1 MRVDRRNSSRILLY
15 VGGGFGVRA
24 SVLLIGFTAAI
35 AQIVLLRELMP
46 VFGGNEISV
55 GLVLAVWLLWT
66 AVGSGVAGRLALR
79 TAYPRR
85 SMAGFQAL
93 LALAL
98 PATVLGVRFG
108 KAALTTVPGESLGPA
123 AALLVSLAA
132 LSGFCILSGSL
143 FTAASR
149 LWTGSEEDL
158 TESVD
163 RRKRLSHNE
172 GSHSAA
178 RWDRRFRLSARQ
190 EGGARVYM
198 VEAVGAVAGG
208 LLAGLALL
216 RLCTPLQIACGL
228 GLLNLMAAA
237 GLTTRGLWAR
247 CAAGAA
253 LAGLSVAVFAA
264 LPAFESAIL
273 QRLWPPGY
281 RLLAARSSAY
291 GNLAVVETE
300 GARSVYENGLI
311 LFHAPDP
318 EGAEEAVHYALL
330 QHPNPR
336 RFLLIGGGA
345 NGSLL
350 EALKHPS
357 IERVDYVELDPAMIE
372 IARRYFPGQWV
383 PAESDA
389 RVHVHV
395 TDGRRFVQTAAGPF
409 DAIVVNLPDPHTA
422 QLNRY
427 YTLEFFREAAAR
439 LAPDGV
445 LSFHLAASENY
456 IGPDLAEFLRAMNK
470 TLRAVFP
477 EVVAMPGETVHFFA
491 AKRAG
496 SLTRDAATLLARLR
510 ERRLATTYVREYY
523 LPFRMAPERMSELD
537 ERIRPLPS
545 TRVNR
550 DLAPVAYYFDMTL
563 WSSRFGHGYA
573 AALRALG
580 GVSFPRLALALGLLL
595 IGVAMAGRRRLSAA
609 ASCTAATGF
618 TSIGLEVLL
627 LLGFQAKYGS
637 LYQGLALL
645 IAAFMA
651 GMAVGSGV
659 YVGRASWP
667 AWFGAGQAG
676 RRQARRPAPLLAWV
690 QCLVALAPLALCAL
704 FAAPR
709 AVYPLLALAC
719 GALGGYQFALAS
731 RLFRAAR
738 PGALYAVDLAG
749 SCLGAILFSLYL
761 IPVFGFFR
769 TSLLAA
775 ELNLAP
781 AALAFLAP
789 SARAPR
795 E

>member
-1 MRVDRRNSSRILLY
+1 ML
-15 VGGGFGVRA
+15 
-24 SVLLIGFTAAI
+24 
-35 AQIVLLRELMP
+35 
-46 VFGGNEISV
+46 VFGGNEISL

-79 TAYPRR
+79 TAEPRR
-85 SMAGFQAL
+85 SMAGLQAL
-93 LALAL
+93 VALSL

-132 LSGFCILSGSL
+132 LSPFCILSGAL
-143 FTAASR
+143 FAAASQ
-149 LWTGSEEDL
+149 LWADT
-158 TESVD
+158 
-163 RRKRLSHNE
+163 
-172 GSHSAA
+172 
-178 RWDRRFRLSARQ
+178 
-190 EGGARVYM
+190 GARVYM
-198 VEAVGAVAGG
+198 VEAVGAAAGG

-216 RLCTPLQIACGL
+216 RLCSPLQIACGL
-228 GLLNLMAAA
+228 GLLNLMAALW
-237 GLTTRGLWAR
+237 LTARRLWAR

-253 LAGLSVAVFAA
+253 VAGLSVAVFAA
-264 LPAFESAIL
+264 LPVVEGAVIRRSWA
-273 QRLWPPGY
+273 PGY

-291 GNLAVVETE
+291 GNLAVVETA
-300 GARSVYENGLI
+300 GSRSVYENGLI

-330 QHPNPR
+330 EHPAPR
-336 RFLLIGGGA
+336 RLLLIGGGA

-357 IERVDYVELDPAMIE
+357 IERVDYVELDPAIVE
-372 IARRYFPGQWV
+372 IARRYFREQWA

-409 DAIVVNLPDPHTA
+409 DVIVVNLPDPHTA

-427 YTLEFFREAAAR
+427 YTLEFFREAAAK
-439 LAPDGV
+439 LAPDGI

-456 IGPDLAEFLRAMNK
+456 IGPDLAEFLRTMDK

-477 EVVAMPGETVHFFA
+477 EVAALPGETVHFFA

-496 SLTRDAATLLARLR
+496 VLTRDPATLLARLR

-523 LPFRMAPERMSELD
+523 LPFRMAPERMSELE
-537 ERIRPLPS
+537 ERIRPLPA

-580 GVSFPRLALALGLLL
+580 GVSFARLASVIGLLL
-595 IGVAMAGRRRLSAA
+595 IAFAIAGRRRLSAA
-609 ASCTAATGF
+609 AACTAATGF

-627 LLGFQAKYGS
+627 LLAFQAKYGS

-651 GMAVGSGV
+651 GMAVG
-659 YVGRASWP
+659 
-667 AWFGAGQAG
+667 AGQAR

-709 AVYPLLALAC
+709 AVYPLLALGC

-731 RLFRAAR
+731 RVSRAAR

-749 SCLGAILFSLYL
+749 SCAGAILFSLYL

-781 AALAFLAP
+781 AALAFLA
-789 SARAPR
+789 SAARAPR
-795 E
+795 K

>member
-1 MRVDRRNSSRILLY
+1 LY
-15 VGGGFGVRA
+15 VGGGFGIRA
-24 SVLLIGFTAAI
+24 SVLLLGFTAAI
-35 AQIVLLRELMP
+35 AQIVLLRELML
-46 VFGGNEISV
+46 VFGGNEISL

-79 TAYPRR
+79 TADPRR
-85 SMAGFQAL
+85 WMAGLQAL

-132 LSGFCILSGSL
+132 LSVFCILSGSL

-149 LWTGSEEDL
+149 LWTCVET
-158 TESVD
+158 TE
-163 RRKRLSHNE
+163 RLQPIELAGATDESPA
-172 GSHSAA
+172 SPA
-178 RWDRRFRLSARQ
+178 D
-190 EGGARVYM
+190 GGARVYM

-216 RLCTPLQIACGL
+216 RLCSPLQIACGL
-228 GLLNLMAAA
+228 GLLNLMAAV
-237 GLTTRGLWAR
+237 GLATRRWWAR
-247 CAAGAA
+247 CAAVAA
-253 LAGLSVAVFAA
+253 LAGLSVPVW
-264 LPAFESAIL
+264 LPAGLPALENRLL

-281 RLLAARSSAY
+281 RLAATRSSPY

-300 GARSVYENGLI
+300 GLRSVYENGLI

-330 QHPNPR
+330 EHPAPR
-336 RFLLIGGGA
+336 SLLLIGGGA
-345 NGSLL
+345 NGSLRQ
-350 EALKHPS
+350 ALQHPS
-357 IERVDYVELDPAMIE
+357 LARVDYVELDPAIIE
-372 IARRYFPGQWV
+372 IARRYFPEEWA

-389 RVHVHV
+389 RVDVHV
-395 TDGRRFVQTAAGPF
+395 TDGRRFVQTAEGPF
-409 DAIVVNLPDPHTA
+409 DVIVVNLPDPHTA

-427 YTLEFFREAAAR
+427 YTLEFFREAAAK

-445 LSFHLAASENY
+445 LSFRLAASENY
-456 IGPDLAEFLRAMNK
+456 IGPDLAEFLRTMEK
-470 TLRAVFP
+470 TLRAAFP
-477 EVVAMPGETVHFFA
+477 EVVTIPGETVHFFA

-496 SLTRDAATLLARLR
+496 VLTRDAATLLARLR
-510 ERRLATTYVREYY
+510 ERRLDTTYVREYY
-523 LPFRMAPERMSELD
+523 LPFRMAPERMSDLD
-537 ERIRPLPS
+537 ERIRQLPS

-573 AALRALG
+573 LALRALG
-580 GVSFPRLALALGLLL
+580 GVSFARLTFALGLLL
-595 IGVAMAGRRRLSAA
+595 MALALAGRRRFSAA
-609 ASCTAATGF
+609 ASCTAATGL

-627 LLGFQAKYGS
+627 LLAFQARYGS

-651 GMAVGSGV
+651 GMAVGSGLERGARTLACRV
-659 YVGRASWP
+659 ETLLDTWARSRTQASARVPTRHARVRAP
-667 AWFGAGQAG
+667 QT
-676 RRQARRPAPLLAWV
+676 LAWV
-690 QCLVALAPLALCAL
+690 QCLVALAPLALCAC
-704 FAAPR
+704 FPAPQ
-709 AVYPLLALAC
+709 AVYPALALVC

-731 RLFRAAR
+731 RVLRAAKPKPR

-749 SCLGAILFSLYL
+749 SCVGAILFSLYL

-769 TSLLAA
+769 TSLVAA

-781 AALAFLAP
+781 AALAFLSY

>member
-1 MRVDRRNSSRILLY
+1 MGILLY
-15 VGGGFGVRA
+15 VGGGFGIRA
-24 SVLLIGFTAAI
+24 SVLLLGFTAAI
-35 AQIVLLRELMP
+35 AQIVLLRELML

-66 AVGSGVAGRLALR
+66 AVGSGVAGRL
-79 TAYPRR
+79 
-85 SMAGFQAL
+85 GFRMEGLQAL
-93 LALAL
+93 LAVAL

-123 AALLVSLAA
+123 AALLVSLAS
-132 LSGFCILSGSL
+132 LSVFCVLSGSL

-149 LWTGSEEDL
+149 LWTTAPLRS
-158 TESVD
+158 
-163 RRKRLSHNE
+163 RL
-172 GSHSAA
+172 GAA
-178 RWDRRFRLSARQ
+178 DA
-190 EGGARVYM
+190 GARVYM

-216 RLCTPLQIACGL
+216 RLFSPLQIACGL
-228 GLLNLMAAA
+228 GLLNLMAAV
-237 GLTTRGLWAR
+237 GLATRGLWPR
-247 CAAGAA
+247 CAAVAA
-253 LAGLSVAVFAA
+253 LAGLSVPVFAA
-264 LPAFESAIL
+264 LPAFDSAIL

-281 RLLAARSSAY
+281 RLLATRSSSY

-300 GARSVYENGLI
+300 GLRSVYENGLI

-330 QHPNPR
+330 EHPAPR
-336 RFLLIGGGA
+336 RLLLIGGGA

-357 IERVDYVELDPAMIE
+357 LERVDYVELDPAIIE
-372 IARRYFPGQWV
+372 IARRYFREEWA

-389 RVHVHV
+389 RVRVHV
-395 TDGRRFVQTAAGPF
+395 TDGRRFVQTAEGPF
-409 DAIVVNLPDPHTA
+409 DVIVVNLPDPHTA

-445 LSFHLAASENY
+445 FSFHLAASENY
-456 IGPDLAEFLRAMNK
+456 IGPDLAEFLRAMDK
-470 TLRAVFP
+470 TLRAAFP
-477 EVVAMPGETVHFFA
+477 EVVTMPGETVHFFA

-496 SLTRDAATLLARLR
+496 VLTREAATLLARLR
-510 ERRLATTYVREYY
+510 ERRLATAYVREYY
-523 LPFRMAPERMSELD
+523 LPFRMSPERMSDLD

-550 DLAPVAYYFDMTL
+550 DLTPVAYYFDMTL

-573 AALRALG
+573 VALRALG
-580 GVSFPRLALALGLLL
+580 GVSFARLAATLGLLSM
-595 IGVAMAGRRRLSAA
+595 AMALACRRGVSAA
-609 ASCTAATGF
+609 ALCTAATGF

-627 LLGFQAKYGS
+627 LLAFQARYGS

-651 GMAVGSGV
+651 GMALGSWVGQ
-659 YVGRASWP
+659 ASWP
-667 AWFGAGQAG
+667 AWFGGGQAK
-676 RRQARRPAPLLAWV
+676 RRQARRPAPLAWV
-690 QCLVALAPLALCAL
+690 QCLVALAPLALCAC
-704 FAAPR
+704 FPAPQ
-709 AVYPLLALAC
+709 AVYPALALAC
-719 GALGGYQFALAS
+719 GALCGYQFALAS
-731 RLFRAAR
+731 RVLRAAKPKPR
-738 PGALYAVDLAG
+738 HGALYAVDLAG
-749 SCLGAILFSLYL
+749 SCVGAILFSLYL

-769 TSLLAA
+769 TSLAAA

-781 AALAFLAP
+781 AALAFLA
-789 SARAPR
+789 SAARAQR

>member
-1 MRVDRRNSSRILLY
+1 MIHRLESVQGGQSLILLY
-15 VGGGFGVRA
+15 VGSGFSIRA
-24 SVLLIGFTAAI
+24 SVLLLGFTASI
-35 AQIVLLRELMP
+35 AQIVLLRELML
-46 VFGGNEISV
+46 VFGGNEISL

-66 AVGSGVAGRLALR
+66 AVGSGVVGRLALR

-85 SMAGFQAL
+85 WMAGLQAL
-93 LALAL
+93 VALSL
-98 PATVLGVRFG
+98 PATVLGVRLG

-132 LSGFCILSGSL
+132 LSLFCILSGAL

-149 LWTGSEEDL
+149 LWADT
-158 TESVD
+158 
-163 RRKRLSHNE
+163 
-172 GSHSAA
+172 
-178 RWDRRFRLSARQ
+178 
-190 EGGARVYM
+190 GARVYM

-216 RLCTPLQIACGL
+216 RLCSPLQIACGL
-228 GLLNLMAAA
+228 GLLNLMAALW
-237 GLTTRGLWAR
+237 LTTGRLWAR

-264 LPAFESAIL
+264 LPIVESAVI
-273 QRLWPPGY
+273 QRSWPPVY

-300 GARSVYENGLI
+300 GSRSVYENGLI

-330 QHPNPR
+330 EHPAPR
-336 RFLLIGGGA
+336 RLLLIGGGA

-357 IERVDYVELDPAMIE
+357 IERVDYVELDPAIVE
-372 IARRYFPGQWV
+372 IARRYFREQWA

-395 TDGRRFVQTAAGPF
+395 TDGRRFVQTAAGSF
-409 DAIVVNLPDPHTA
+409 DVIVVNLPDPHTA

-427 YTLEFFREAAAR
+427 YTLEFFREAAAK
-439 LAPDGV
+439 LAPDGI

-456 IGPDLAEFLRAMNK
+456 IGPDLAEFLRTMDK

-496 SLTRDAATLLARLR
+496 VPTRDPAVLLARLR

-523 LPFRMAPERMSELD
+523 LPFRMAPERMSELE

-580 GVSFPRLALALGLLL
+580 GVSFVRLASVIGLPL
-595 IGVAMAGRRRLSAA
+595 IAFVIADRRRLSAA
-609 ASCTAATGF
+609 AACTAATGF

-627 LLGFQAKYGS
+627 LLAFQAKYGS

-651 GMAVGSGV
+651 GMAVG
-659 YVGRASWP
+659 
-667 AWFGAGQAG
+667 AGQAR

-709 AVYPLLALAC
+709 AVYPLLALGC
-719 GALGGYQFALAS
+719 GVLGGYQFALAS
-731 RLFRAAR
+731 RVSRAAR

-749 SCLGAILFSLYL
+749 SCAGAILFSLYL

-781 AALAFLAP
+781 AALAFLA
-789 SARAPR
+789 SAGRAPR
-795 E
+795 K

>member
-1 MRVDRRNSSRILLY
+1 MIHRLESVQGGQSLILLY
-15 VGGGFGVRA
+15 VGSGFSIRA
-24 SVLLIGFTAAI
+24 SVLLLGFTASI
-35 AQIVLLRELMP
+35 AQIVLLRELML
-46 VFGGNEISV
+46 VFGGNEISL

-66 AVGSGVAGRLALR
+66 AVGSGVTGRLVLR

-85 SMAGFQAL
+85 WMAGLQAL
-93 LALAL
+93 VALSL
-98 PATVLGVRFG
+98 PATVLGVRLG

-132 LSGFCILSGSL
+132 LSLFCILSGAL

-149 LWTGSEEDL
+149 LWADT
-158 TESVD
+158 
-163 RRKRLSHNE
+163 
-172 GSHSAA
+172 
-178 RWDRRFRLSARQ
+178 
-190 EGGARVYM
+190 GARVYM

-216 RLCTPLQIACGL
+216 RLCSPLQIACGL
-228 GLLNLMAAA
+228 GLLNLMAALW
-237 GLTTRGLWAR
+237 LTTGRLWAR

-264 LPAFESAIL
+264 LPIVESAVI
-273 QRLWPPGY
+273 QRSWPPGY

-300 GARSVYENGLI
+300 GSRSVYENGLI

-330 QHPNPR
+330 EHPAPR
-336 RFLLIGGGA
+336 RLLLIGGGA

-357 IERVDYVELDPAMIE
+357 IERVDYVELDPAIVE
-372 IARRYFPGQWV
+372 IARRYFREQWA

-395 TDGRRFVQTAAGPF
+395 TDGRRFVQTAAGSF
-409 DAIVVNLPDPHTA
+409 DVIVVNLPDPHTA

-427 YTLEFFREAAAR
+427 YTLEFFREAAAK
-439 LAPDGV
+439 LAPDGI

-456 IGPDLAEFLRAMNK
+456 IGPDLAEFLRTMDK

-496 SLTRDAATLLARLR
+496 VPTRDPAVLLARLR

-523 LPFRMAPERMSELD
+523 LPFRMAPERMSELE

-580 GVSFPRLALALGLLL
+580 GVSFVRLASVIGLPL
-595 IGVAMAGRRRLSAA
+595 IAFVIAGRRCLSAA
-609 ASCTAATGF
+609 AACTAATGF

-627 LLGFQAKYGS
+627 LLAFQAKYGS

-651 GMAVGSGV
+651 GMAVG
-659 YVGRASWP
+659 
-667 AWFGAGQAG
+667 AGQAR

-709 AVYPLLALAC
+709 AVYPLLALGC
-719 GALGGYQFALAS
+719 GVLGGYQFALAS
-731 RLFRAAR
+731 RVSRAAR

-749 SCLGAILFSLYL
+749 SCAGAILFSLYL

-781 AALAFLAP
+781 AALAFLA
-789 SARAPR
+789 SAGRAPR
-795 E
+795 K

>member
-1 MRVDRRNSSRILLY
+1 M
-15 VGGGFGVRA
+15 GGGFGIRA

-35 AQIVLLRELMP
+35 AQIVLLRELML

-55 GLVLAVWLLWT
+55 GLVLAVWLFWT
-66 AVGSGVAGRLALR
+66 AVGSPVAGWLGLR
-79 TAYPRR
+79 T
-85 SMAGFQAL
+85 MAGVQAL

-98 PATVLGVRFG
+98 PATVLGVRIG
-108 KAALTTVPGESLGPA
+108 KAALTAIPGENLGPA

-132 LSGFCILSGSL
+132 LCVFCILSGSL
-143 FTAASR
+143 FTAACG
-149 LWTGSEEDL
+149 LWTTTPLGEP
-158 TESVD
+158 VG
-163 RRKRLSHNE
+163 RRKRLPHKDGGPSTT
-172 GSHSAA
+172 G
-178 RWDRRFRLSARQ
+178 WDRRFRLSIRQ
-190 EGGARVYM
+190 GAGATVYM

-208 LLAGLALL
+208 LAAGLALL
-216 RLCTPLQIACGL
+216 RLFSPLQIACGL

-237 GLTTRGLWAR
+237 GLAIRRPWAR
-247 CAAGAA
+247 RAAETALAA
-253 LAGLSVAVFAA
+253 LCVPVFTV
-264 LPAFESAIL
+264 LPASENALL

-281 RLLAARSSAY
+281 RLLSTRNSAY

-300 GARSVYENGLI
+300 GSRSVYENGLI

-330 QHPNPR
+330 EHPAPR
-336 RFLLIGGGA
+336 RLLLIGGGA
-345 NGSLL
+345 NGSLRQ
-350 EALKHPS
+350 ALQHRS
-357 IERVDYVELDPAMIE
+357 LERVDYVELDPAILE
-372 IARRYFPGQWV
+372 IARRYFREEWA
-383 PAESDA
+383 PAESDV

-395 TDGRRFVQTAAGPF
+395 TDGRRFVQTAEGLF
-409 DAIVVNLPDPHTA
+409 DVIVVNLPDPHTA

-427 YTLEFFREAAAR
+427 YTLDFFREAAAK
-439 LAPDGV
+439 LTPDGI
-445 LSFHLAASENY
+445 LSFRLAASENY
-456 IGPDLAEFLRAMNK
+456 IGADLAEFLRSMEK

-496 SLTRDAATLLARLR
+496 SLTRDPATLLDRLR

-550 DLAPVAYYFDMTL
+550 DLAPVAYYFDLTL

-573 AALRALG
+573 LALRALG
-580 GVSFPRLALALGLLL
+580 GMSFARLACALGLL
-595 IGVAMAGRRRLSAA
+595 VMALVLASRRRVSAA
-609 ASCTAATGF
+609 AACTAATGF

-627 LLGFQAKYGS
+627 LLAFQAKYGS

-651 GMAVGSGV
+651 GMALGSW
-659 YVGRASWP
+659 VGRASWP
-667 AWFGAGQAG
+667 A
-676 RRQARRPAPLLAWV
+676 PLLTRV
-690 QCLVALAPLALCAL
+690 QCLVALAPLALCAC
-704 FAAPR
+704 FSAPQ
-709 AVYPLLALAC
+709 AVYPALALAC
-719 GALGGYQFALAS
+719 GALGGYQFALAVRVS
-731 RLFRAAR
+731 
-738 PGALYAVDLAG
+738 GATAPQLYAVDLAG
-749 SCLGAILFSLYL
+749 SCAGAILFSLYL
-761 IPVFGFFR
+761 IPVFGFLR

-781 AALAFLAP
+781 AALAFLA
-789 SARAPR
+789 SAARAPR

>member
-1 MRVDRRNSSRILLY
+1 ML
-15 VGGGFGVRA
+15 
-24 SVLLIGFTAAI
+24 
-35 AQIVLLRELMP
+35 
-46 VFGGNEISV
+46 VFGGNEISL

-79 TAYPRR
+79 TAEPRR
-85 SMAGFQAL
+85 SMAGLQAL
-93 LALAL
+93 VALSL

-132 LSGFCILSGSL
+132 LSPFCILSGAL
-143 FTAASR
+143 FAAASQ
-149 LWTGSEEDL
+149 LWADT
-158 TESVD
+158 
-163 RRKRLSHNE
+163 
-172 GSHSAA
+172 
-178 RWDRRFRLSARQ
+178 
-190 EGGARVYM
+190 GARVYM
-198 VEAVGAVAGG
+198 VEAVGAAAGG

-216 RLCTPLQIACGL
+216 RLCSPLQIACGL
-228 GLLNLMAAA
+228 GLLNLMAALW
-237 GLTTRGLWAR
+237 LTARRLWAR

-253 LAGLSVAVFAA
+253 VAGLSVAVFAA
-264 LPAFESAIL
+264 LPVVEGAVIRRSWA
-273 QRLWPPGY
+273 PGY

-291 GNLAVVETE
+291 GNLAVVETA
-300 GARSVYENGLI
+300 GSRSVYENGLI

-330 QHPNPR
+330 EHPAPR
-336 RFLLIGGGA
+336 RLLLIGGGA

-357 IERVDYVELDPAMIE
+357 IERVDYVELDPAIVE
-372 IARRYFPGQWV
+372 IARRYFREQWA

-409 DAIVVNLPDPHTA
+409 DVIVVNLPDPHTA

-427 YTLEFFREAAAR
+427 YTLEFFREAAAK
-439 LAPDGV
+439 LAPDGI

-456 IGPDLAEFLRAMNK
+456 IGPDLAEFLRTMDK

-477 EVVAMPGETVHFFA
+477 EVAALPGETVHFFA

-496 SLTRDAATLLARLR
+496 VLTRDPATLLARLR

-523 LPFRMAPERMSELD
+523 LPFRMAPERMSELE
-537 ERIRPLPS
+537 ERIRPLPA

-580 GVSFPRLALALGLLL
+580 GVSFARLASVIGLLL
-595 IGVAMAGRRRLSAA
+595 IAFAIAGRRRLSAA
-609 ASCTAATGF
+609 AACTAATGF

-627 LLGFQAKYGS
+627 LLAFQAKYGS

-651 GMAVGSGV
+651 GMAVGSAS
-659 YVGRASWP
+659 GRAC
-667 AWFGAGQAG
+667 
-676 RRQARRPAPLLAWV
+676 PAPTAGLCRGEACLALAWV

-709 AVYPLLALAC
+709 AVYPLLALGC

-731 RLFRAAR
+731 RVSRAAR

-749 SCLGAILFSLYL
+749 SCAGAILFSLYL

-781 AALAFLAP
+781 AALAFLA
-789 SARAPR
+789 SAARAPR
-795 E
+795 K

>member
-1 MRVDRRNSSRILLY
+1 MIHRLESVQGGQSLILLY
-15 VGGGFGVRA
+15 VGSGFSIRA
-24 SVLLIGFTAAI
+24 SVLLLGFTASI
-35 AQIVLLRELMP
+35 AQIVLLRELML
-46 VFGGNEISV
+46 VFGGNEISL

-66 AVGSGVAGRLALR
+66 AVGSGVVGRLALR

-85 SMAGFQAL
+85 WMAGLQAL
-93 LALAL
+93 VALSL
-98 PATVLGVRFG
+98 PATVLGVRLG

-132 LSGFCILSGSL
+132 LSLFCILSGAL

-149 LWTGSEEDL
+149 LWADT
-158 TESVD
+158 
-163 RRKRLSHNE
+163 
-172 GSHSAA
+172 
-178 RWDRRFRLSARQ
+178 
-190 EGGARVYM
+190 GARVYM

-216 RLCTPLQIACGL
+216 RLCSPLQIACGL
-228 GLLNLMAAA
+228 GLLNLMAALW
-237 GLTTRGLWAR
+237 LTTGRLWAR

-264 LPAFESAIL
+264 LPIVESAVI
-273 QRLWPPGY
+273 QRSWPPGY

-300 GARSVYENGLI
+300 GSRSVYENGLI

-330 QHPNPR
+330 EHPAPR
-336 RFLLIGGGA
+336 RLLLIGGGA

-357 IERVDYVELDPAMIE
+357 IERVDYVELDPAIVE
-372 IARRYFPGQWV
+372 IARRYFREQWA

-395 TDGRRFVQTAAGPF
+395 TDGRRFVQTAAGSF
-409 DAIVVNLPDPHTA
+409 DVIVVNLPDPHTA

-427 YTLEFFREAAAR
+427 YTLEFFREAAAK
-439 LAPDGV
+439 LAPDGI

-456 IGPDLAEFLRAMNK
+456 IGPDLAEFLRTMDK

-496 SLTRDAATLLARLR
+496 VPTRDPAVLLARLR

-523 LPFRMAPERMSELD
+523 LPFRMAPERMSELE

-580 GVSFPRLALALGLLL
+580 GVSFVRLASVIGLPL
-595 IGVAMAGRRRLSAA
+595 IAFVIAGRRRLSAA
-609 ASCTAATGF
+609 AACTAATGF

-627 LLGFQAKYGS
+627 LLAFQAKYGS

-651 GMAVGSGV
+651 GMAVG
-659 YVGRASWP
+659 
-667 AWFGAGQAG
+667 AGQAR

-709 AVYPLLALAC
+709 AVYPLLALGC
-719 GALGGYQFALAS
+719 GVLGGYQFALAS
-731 RLFRAAR
+731 RVSRAAR

-749 SCLGAILFSLYL
+749 SCAGAILFSLYL

-781 AALAFLAP
+781 AALAFLA
-789 SARAPR
+789 SAGRAPR
-795 E
+795 K

>member
-1 MRVDRRNSSRILLY
+1 MIHRLESVQGGQSLILLY
-15 VGGGFGVRA
+15 VGSGFSIRA
-24 SVLLIGFTAAI
+24 SVLLLGFTASI

-46 VFGGNEISV
+46 VFGGNEISL

-66 AVGSGVAGRLALR
+66 AVGSGVVGRLALR

-85 SMAGFQAL
+85 WMAGLQAL
-93 LALAL
+93 VALSL
-98 PATVLGVRFG
+98 PATVLGVRLG

-132 LSGFCILSGSL
+132 LSLFCILSGAL

-149 LWTGSEEDL
+149 LWADT
-158 TESVD
+158 
-163 RRKRLSHNE
+163 
-172 GSHSAA
+172 
-178 RWDRRFRLSARQ
+178 
-190 EGGARVYM
+190 GARVYM

-216 RLCTPLQIACGL
+216 RLCSPLQIACGL
-228 GLLNLMAAA
+228 GLLNLMAALW
-237 GLTTRGLWAR
+237 LTTGRLWAR

-264 LPAFESAIL
+264 LPIVESAVI
-273 QRLWPPGY
+273 QRSWPPGY

-300 GARSVYENGLI
+300 GSRSVYENGLI

-330 QHPNPR
+330 EHPAPR
-336 RFLLIGGGA
+336 RLLLIGGGA

-357 IERVDYVELDPAMIE
+357 IERVDYVELDPAIVE
-372 IARRYFPGQWV
+372 IARRYFREQWA

-395 TDGRRFVQTAAGPF
+395 TDGRRFVQTAAGSF
-409 DAIVVNLPDPHTA
+409 DVIVVNLPDPHTA

-427 YTLEFFREAAAR
+427 YTLEFFREAAAK
-439 LAPDGV
+439 LAPDGI

-456 IGPDLAEFLRAMNK
+456 IGPDLAEFLRTMDK

-496 SLTRDAATLLARLR
+496 VPTRDPAVLLARLR

-523 LPFRMAPERMSELD
+523 LPFRMAPERMSELE

-580 GVSFPRLALALGLLL
+580 GVSFVRLASVIGLPL
-595 IGVAMAGRRRLSAA
+595 IAFVIAGRRRLSAA
-609 ASCTAATGF
+609 AACTAATGF

-627 LLGFQAKYGS
+627 LLAFQAKYGS

-651 GMAVGSGV
+651 GMAVG
-659 YVGRASWP
+659 
-667 AWFGAGQAG
+667 AGQAR

-709 AVYPLLALAC
+709 AVYPLLALGC
-719 GALGGYQFALAS
+719 GVLGGYQFALAS
-731 RLFRAAR
+731 RVSRAAR

-749 SCLGAILFSLYL
+749 SCAGAILFSLYL

-781 AALAFLAP
+781 AALAFLA
-789 SARAPR
+789 SAGRAPR
-795 E
+795 K

>member
-1 MRVDRRNSSRILLY
+1 MIHRLESVQGGQSLILLY
-15 VGGGFGVRA
+15 VGSGFSIRA
-24 SVLLIGFTAAI
+24 SVLLLGFTASI
-35 AQIVLLRELMP
+35 AQIVLLRELML
-46 VFGGNEISV
+46 VFGGNEISL

-66 AVGSGVAGRLALR
+66 AVGSGVVGRLALR

-85 SMAGFQAL
+85 WMAGLQAL
-93 LALAL
+93 VALSL
-98 PATVLGVRFG
+98 PATVLGVRLG

-132 LSGFCILSGSL
+132 LSLFCILSGAL

-149 LWTGSEEDL
+149 LWADT
-158 TESVD
+158 
-163 RRKRLSHNE
+163 
-172 GSHSAA
+172 
-178 RWDRRFRLSARQ
+178 
-190 EGGARVYM
+190 GARVYM

-216 RLCTPLQIACGL
+216 RLCSPLQIACGL
-228 GLLNLMAAA
+228 GLLNLMAALW
-237 GLTTRGLWAR
+237 LTTGRLWAR

-264 LPAFESAIL
+264 LPIVESAVI
-273 QRLWPPGY
+273 QRSWPPVY

-300 GARSVYENGLI
+300 GSRSVYENGLI

-330 QHPNPR
+330 EHPAPR
-336 RFLLIGGGA
+336 RLLLIGGGA

-357 IERVDYVELDPAMIE
+357 IERVDYVELDPAIVE
-372 IARRYFPGQWV
+372 IARRYFREQWA

-395 TDGRRFVQTAAGPF
+395 TDGRRFVQTAAGSF
-409 DAIVVNLPDPHTA
+409 DVIVVNLPDPHTA

-427 YTLEFFREAAAR
+427 YTLEFFREAAAK
-439 LAPDGV
+439 LAPDGI

-456 IGPDLAEFLRAMNK
+456 IGPDLAEFLRTMDK

-496 SLTRDAATLLARLR
+496 VPTRDPAVLLARLR

-523 LPFRMAPERMSELD
+523 LPFRMAPERMSELE

-580 GVSFPRLALALGLLL
+580 GVSFVRLASVIGLPL
-595 IGVAMAGRRRLSAA
+595 IAFVIAGRRRLSAA
-609 ASCTAATGF
+609 AACTAATGF

-627 LLGFQAKYGS
+627 LLAFQAKYGS

-651 GMAVGSGV
+651 GMAVG
-659 YVGRASWP
+659 
-667 AWFGAGQAG
+667 AGQAR

-709 AVYPLLALAC
+709 AVYPLLALGC
-719 GALGGYQFALAS
+719 GVLGGYQFALAS
-731 RLFRAAR
+731 RVSRAAR

-749 SCLGAILFSLYL
+749 SCAGAILFSLYL

-781 AALAFLAP
+781 AALAFLA
-789 SARAPR
+789 SAGRAPR
-795 E
+795 K